1 MDSMSVALRC
11 RNFFSRILLSLRWGV
26 CGMSFHRELMRRLV
40 FDLLTILCLITAGV
54 ALYQVSSGVPVN
66 FVSRFENVIWI
77 AVAVVIAV
85 IRVRL
90 QILVFRTPKTWWFYS
105 AEWIAIIITAN
116 LALFWLDVIIH
127 PRDDFK
133 TMFAFGF

>member
-1 MDSMSVALRC
+1 
-11 RNFFSRILLSLRWGV
+11 
-26 CGMSFHRELMRRLV
+26 MRRLV

-133 TMFAFGF
+133 TMFAFGFLLFLVPSTIFSTLAYLVFRIVFAGTTRDSSVR